1 MNIATKKF
9 FFVQFLLDA
18 SVCLTC
24 VHIIVLPRV
33 RHSEMLFI
41 TVLSPKEI
49 LIHLFQKDGA
59 DFNRWRWQP
68 WLHLWQNHCF
78 YTGHSFYMTFHWCA
92 VYSFLLLKWI
102 ENNCVAVKL
111 LELWPNIVKMV
122 NHWEKSPKPKRQ
134 SSKSYSI
141 KAAAVNNDLTSAELH
156 FFSFVAGIF

>member
-18 SVCLTC
+18 NVCLTC

-92 VYSFLLLKWI
+92 VYSFLLLGGLKIIVLLSRYLSFGLTLLKWWI
-102 ENNCVAVKL
+102 IGKNL
-111 LELWPNIVKMV
+111 Q
-122 NHWEKSPKPKRQ
+122 SPKDNLLKVIV
-134 SSKSYSI
+134 SKLQLSI
-141 KAAAVNNDLTSAELH
+141 IT
-156 FFSFVAGIF
+156 

>member
-49 LIHLFQKDGA
+49 LILLFQKDGA
-59 DFNRWRWQP
+59 DFNRWRWQT

-78 YTGHSFYMTFHWCA
+78 YTGHSFYTTFHWCA
-92 VYSFLLLKWI
+92 VYSFLLLGGLKIIVLLSSYLSFGLTLLKWWI
-102 ENNCVAVKL
+102 IGKNL
-111 LELWPNIVKMV
+111 Q
-122 NHWEKSPKPKRQ
+122 SPKDNLLKVIV
-134 SSKSYSI
+134 SKLQLSI
-141 KAAAVNNDLTSAELH
+141 MT
-156 FFSFVAGIF
+156 

>member
-18 SVCLTC
+18 NVCLTC

-33 RHSEMLFI
+33 RHNEMLFI

-92 VYSFLLLKWI
+92 VYSFLLLGGLKIIVLLSRYLSFGLTLLKWWI
-102 ENNCVAVKL
+102 IGKNL
-111 LELWPNIVKMV
+111 Q
-122 NHWEKSPKPKRQ
+122 SPKDNLLKVIV
-134 SSKSYSI
+134 SKLQLSI
-141 KAAAVNNDLTSAELH
+141 IT
-156 FFSFVAGIF
+156 